1 MKFKA
6 GLHEKEAR
14 EYLKELGI
22 YELLV
27 ASAKKNV
34 FKDNNYPLNDGFM
47 MIIAAND
54 EWKKRNKLTAQ

>member
-1 MKFKA
+1 MIEQKFKA

-22 YELLV
+22 YDKLIE
-27 ASAKKNV
+27 SAKKNV
-34 FKDNNYPLNDGFM
+34 FTNNNYPTNDGFL

-54 EWKKRNKLTAQ
+54 EWNKRNNG

>member
-27 ASAKKNV
+27 ESAKKNV
-34 FKDNNYPLNDGFM
+34 FKNNDYPVNDGFM

-54 EWKKRNKLTAQ
+54 EWEKRNKKK